1 VFGWQALRGANQ
13 IIKVAIDTL
22 QRELP
27 PKPPTIADLRK
38 TESDA
43 KKEAVA
49 KLRLK
54 ALRIRNQPYTPDE
67 SPVGKL

>member
-1 VFGWQALRGANQ
+1 M
-13 IIKVAIDTL
+13 